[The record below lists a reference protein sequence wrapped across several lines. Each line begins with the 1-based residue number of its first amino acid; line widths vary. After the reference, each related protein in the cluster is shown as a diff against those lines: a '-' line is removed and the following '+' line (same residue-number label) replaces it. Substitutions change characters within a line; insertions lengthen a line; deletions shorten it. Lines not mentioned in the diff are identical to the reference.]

1 MEVIV
6 ADDCSTDAT
15 REVVRQLQDPR
26 IAFLP
31 SSVNCGAASTRN
43 RGIRHATGTYV
54 AFLDADDEWLPGKLS
69 RQVHLMEQHPNAC
82 VATCDCLFFDGS
94 GLPKET
100 FFQQRIPCDGENAWQ
115 ALLAYNFVQTST
127 VLARKA
133 DLEELGGFS
142 EALPTGED
150 QDLWIRL
157 AAHGELVFSP
167 NTLVHV
173 YSEPASLAKRFQERE
188 SFLLLSIVAAQLGQQ
203 GHRLGDEQIRS
214 IWGQRVFDIA
224 ANLYHKKEYGRSAPL
239 FWWSARCAFR
249 PLKSV
254 INVARAVGCGI
265 FKRDGNLTFSV
276 WSDGMS
282 RAALPVCQRAQP
294 TGTTATE
301 RRRNAI

>member
-1 MEVIV
+1 MEAGLVQPGQWVKRTTTLESHLNTASATRGGCPINPNPLVSVVVPAYNAERTITRAIQSALHQDYQLVEVIV

-115 ALLAYNFVQTST
+115 ALLAYNFVQTSD
-127 VLARKA
+127 R
-133 DLEELGGFS
+133 
-142 EALPTGED
+142 
-150 QDLWIRL
+150 
-157 AAHGELVFSP
+157 
-167 NTLVHV
+167 
-173 YSEPASLAKRFQERE
+173 
-188 SFLLLSIVAAQLGQQ
+188 
-203 GHRLGDEQIRS
+203 
-214 IWGQRVFDIA
+214 
-224 ANLYHKKEYGRSAPL
+224 
-239 FWWSARCAFR
+239 
-249 PLKSV
+249 KSV
-254 INVARAVGCGI
+254 V
-265 FKRDGNLTFSV
+265 
-276 WSDGMS
+276 
-282 RAALPVCQRAQP
+282 
-294 TGTTATE
+294 
-301 RRRNAI
+301 